1 MTTFVDTNIFIRYMA
16 NDDEEKAKACFELFQ
31 RVKRNE
37 EEVTTS
43 ESVLAEVTFVLSSKK
58 LAYQLTHDQIRQRL
72 VPLLTLRGFKLPHK
86 KIYLEALDI
95 YAAKSN
101 LDMEDALSIAHIK
114 DQGHN
119 RIYSYDTDFD
129 AYSQV
134 TRIEPPIRFNI

>member
-1 MTTFVDTNIFIRYMA
+1 MTTFIDANIFIRYMA
-16 NDDEEKAKACFELFQ
+16 NDDKEKAQACFELFQ

-43 ESVLAEVTFVLSSKK
+43 ESVLTEVTFVLSSKK
-58 LAYQLTHDQIRQRL
+58 LAYQLTHEQIRQRL
-72 VPLLTLRGFKLPHK
+72 VPILTLRGFKLPHK

-95 YAAKSN
+95 YAAKNS
-101 LDMEDALSIAHIK
+101 LDIQDALCIAHIQ

-129 AYSQV
+129 AYPQI
-134 TRIEPPIRFNI
+134 TRIEPL

>member
-1 MTTFVDTNIFIRYMA
+1 MITFVDTNIFIRYMA
-16 NDDEEKAKACFELFQ
+16 NDDKCKAKACFDLFQ

-58 LAYQLTHDQIRQRL
+58 LAYQLTHEQIRQRL
-72 VPLLTLRGFKLPHK
+72 VPLLTLKGFKLPHK

-114 DQGHN
+114 DQGLS

-129 AYSQV
+129 AHPQV
-134 TRIEPPIRFNI
+134 TCVEPL